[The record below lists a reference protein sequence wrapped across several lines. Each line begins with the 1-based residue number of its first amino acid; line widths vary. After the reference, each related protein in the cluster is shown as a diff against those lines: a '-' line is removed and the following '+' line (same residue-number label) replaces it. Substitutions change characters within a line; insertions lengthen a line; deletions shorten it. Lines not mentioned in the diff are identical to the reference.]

1 MKRAT
6 LIQFDIET
14 LSLHS
19 THAVVGEIGIHVDH
33 LFLDTDGRVRVGSD
47 SLMSVLL
54 DMEEQQHLGREL
66 DIKTI
71 QWWLNQNETA
81 RNVMAIV
88 HDRKHVFDAIQ
99 TIDAFVRKHMDIAYA
114 RENPVFILSSAPA
127 FDMTNVRSLYEAA
140 GMEHPWPPRQEQHQR
155 HRDLHRTGRSVTP
168 GRHRTHRKREGRTA
182 ACPTHA
188 HDAEQLRSCLEFIS
202 ENIGSMFLMILFHH

>member
-19 THAVVGEIGIHVDH
+19 TNAVVGEIGIHVDH

-54 DMEEQQHLGREL
+54 DMEEQQRLGREL

-71 QWWLNQNETA
+71 QWWLNQNEAA

-88 HDRKHVFDAIQ
+88 HDRKRVFDAVQ
-99 TIDAFVRKHMDIAYA
+99 AVDTFVRKHMDIAYT

-127 FDMTNVRSLYEAA
+127 FDMINVRSLYEVA
-140 GMEHPWPPRQEQHQR
+140 GMEHPWRHWQEHSQRTLRKLCNHETIPPRSAE
-155 HRDLHRTGRSVTP
+155 
-168 GRHRTHRKREGRTA
+168 EF
-182 ACPTHA
+182 A
-188 HDAEQLRSCLEFIS
+188 HGGASDAEYQNKVLVAQMNSNDAGAIALQQFFF
-202 ENIGSMFLMILFHH
+202 GD

>member
-19 THAVVGEIGIHVDH
+19 TNAVVGEIGIHVDH

-71 QWWLNQNETA
+71 QWWLNQNEAA

-88 HDRKHVFDAIQ
+88 HDRKRIFDAIQ
-99 TIDAFVRKHMDIAYA
+99 TVDAFVRKHMDIAYA

-140 GMEHPWPPRQEQHQR
+140 GMEHPWQHWQEHSQR
-155 HRDLHRTGRSVTP
+155 TL
-168 GRHRTHRKREGRTA
+168 RKLCNPETIPQRNSKNNFEHGGA
-182 ACPTHA
+182 S
-188 HDAEQLRSCLEFIS
+188 DAEYQNKVLVAQMNSNDAGAIALQQFFF
-202 ENIGSMFLMILFHH
+202 GD

>member
-19 THAVVGEIGIHVDH
+19 AHAVVGEIGIHVDH

-54 DMEEQQHLGREL
+54 DMEEQQRLGREL

-71 QWWLNQNETA
+71 QWWLNQNEAA

-88 HDRKHVFDAIQ
+88 HDRKRVFDAIQ
-99 TIDAFVRKHMDIAYA
+99 TVDAFVRKHMGIAYA

-140 GMEHPWPPRQEQHQR
+140 GMEHPWQHWQEHSQRTLRKLCDPETIPPRSAEEF
-155 HRDLHRTGRSVTP
+155 LHGGAS
-168 GRHRTHRKREGRTA
+168 
-182 ACPTHA
+182 
-188 HDAEQLRSCLEFIS
+188 DAEYQNKVLVAQMNSSDAGAIALQQFFF
-202 ENIGSMFLMILFHH
+202 GG